1 MQYRYKTV
9 SLITKFCRIP
19 LNQKILVVEAI
30 YFLLASKLLLM
41 IFPFRIC
48 KQIFRKNELLDN
60 QPNTQ
65 TLKEIRIAV
74 ERANKIAIWK
84 NVCLVKSFAA
94 RFMLQRRGIASSI
107 YLGVTITNETKLAAH
122 AWLISGG
129 VYVTPRGNF
138 AFREIYN
145 F

>member
-1 MQYRYKTV
+1 M
-9 SLITKFCRIP
+9 SLIKKFWEVP
-19 LNQKILVVEAI
+19 LNQKTLVAEAI
-30 YFLLASKLLLM
+30 CFLLASKLLLL

-48 KQIFRKNELLDN
+48 KQIFRKNERLDR
-60 QPNTQ
+60 QPSPQ
-65 TLKEIRIAV
+65 TLKDIRTAV

-94 RFMLQRRGIASSI
+94 RLMLQRRGIPSSI
-107 YLGVTITNETKLAAH
+107 YLGVNITNETKLAAH

-129 VYVTPRGNF
+129 VYITPRGSVSF
-138 AFREIYN
+138 KEIYN

>member
-9 SLITKFCRIP
+9 NLVAKFCRIP
-19 LNQKILVVEAI
+19 LNQKILVAEAI
-30 YFLLASKLLLM
+30 CFLLASKLLLLL
-41 IFPFRIC
+41 FPFRLC
-48 KQIFRKNELLDN
+48 KAVFRKNEVLDK
-60 QPNTQ
+60 QPSTQ
-65 TLKEIRIAV
+65 TLTEIRVAL

-107 YLGVTITNETKLAAH
+107 YLGVSIVNETKLAAH

-129 VYVTPRGNF
+129 VYITPRGDV
-138 AFREIYN
+138 AFKEIYN

>member
-1 MQYRYKTV
+1 M

-19 LNQKILVVEAI
+19 LNQKTLVAEAI
-30 YFLLASKLLLM
+30 CFLLASKLLLL

-48 KQIFRKNELLDN
+48 KQIFKRNEILDN
-60 QPNTQ
+60 QPNIQ
-65 TLKEIRIAV
+65 TLKEISIAV

-94 RFMLQRRGIASSI
+94 RLMLQRRGIPSSI

-122 AWLISGG
+122 AWLISSG
-129 VYVTPRGNF
+129 VYVTPRGDI
-138 AFREIYN
+138 AFKEIYN

>member
-1 MQYRYKTV
+1 MQHRYKTV
-9 SLITKFCRIP
+9 SLIIKFCRIP
-19 LNQKILVVEAI
+19 FNQKVLVVEAI
-30 YFLLASKLLLM
+30 FFLLASKLLLM
-41 IFPFRIC
+41 IFPFRRC
-48 KQIFRKNELLDN
+48 KQIFRKNELLDK

-94 RFMLQRRGIASSI
+94 RLMLQRRGIPSSI
-107 YLGVTITNETKLAAH
+107 YLGVAITNETKLAAH
-122 AWLISGG
+122 AWLISSG
-129 VYVTPRGNF
+129 VYVTPRGDI
-138 AFREIYN
+138 AFKEIYN